1 MEEWGEAEG
10 GLLTHVLSLVSS
22 SPPQPE
28 GYREF
33 ILPVLKLIMGQ
44 ILLIN
49 NNKILSKVVF
59 CGLVQ
64 HHSKRDLEYLWNSNS
79 IPEFELR

>member
-1 MEEWGEAEG
+1 MEERGEPEG

-33 ILPVLKLIMGQ
+33 ILPVLKLFMGQ

-59 CGLVQ
+59 CGLVL
-64 HHSKRDLEYLWNSNS
+64 HHSKRDLECLWNSNS